1 MRQHFL
7 TVFFVCLF
15 FVNGVKATMMYC
27 MIQEQVRER
36 GLSLSVLNIQK
47 QEKKLNDEKKML
59 KKSTEINEVSSTKK
73 MPRSW

>member
-1 MRQHFL
+1 
-7 TVFFVCLF
+7 
-15 FVNGVKATMMYC
+15 MMYC